1 MLISLDDAIAR
12 LNQGE
17 LVALPTETVYGLA
30 GLALQANTVR
40 KIFELKGRPS
50 TNPLIV
56 HVTDFSEAENLA
68 EFNDLSKRVCKIFWP
83 GPITIV
89 LPKKDLIPLEV
100 TAGNQTVALRAPN
113 HPIFREILHR
123 LKQPLAAP
131 SANPSNRTS
140 PTTAGHIAELFGD
153 KAPPTVDG
161 GACIVGLESTVL
173 DLTYDK
179 PTILRPGMITRND
192 LQLALGEEVLL
203 GPHVIQRM
211 NKAGQTAGD
220 QSPGMSDCHY
230 APKTPLFLHADTKE
244 LLESA
249 QLSRKDLIIVC
260 TAEERNVIEQKD
272 FSCLALSISG
282 SEGGNCT
289 QFIQRLNP
297 SRQKE
302 EKKIALSLFSQSKGL
317 KPCSVRP
324 SYQGGSPIEYT
335 NLITTMILVLLKYRL
350 PCEQN
355 CYSN

>member
-1 MLISLDDAIAR
+1 MLISLDDAVAR
-12 LNQGE
+12 LNQGD

-30 GLALQANTVR
+30 GLALQAITVR

-56 HVTDFSEAENLA
+56 HVNDLSEAENLA
-68 EFNDLSKRVCKIFWP
+68 KLNDLSKRVCEIFWP
-83 GPITIV
+83 GPLTIV

-140 PTTAGHIAELFGD
+140 PTTATHIAELFGD
-153 KAPPTVDG
+153 MAPPTVDG
-161 GACIVGLESTVL
+161 GACTVGLESTVL
-173 DLTYDK
+173 DLTNNK

-203 GPHVIQRM
+203 GPHVIQRI
-211 NKAGQTAGD
+211 NKVGQTAGD

-230 APKTPLFLHADTKE
+230 APKTPLFLHAGTKE

-282 SEGGNCT
+282 SEREIARNLYGVLT
-289 QFIQRLNP
+289 QADKKKRRRLH
-297 SRQKE
+297 
-302 EKKIALSLFSQSKGL
+302 LVFSHSPKGL
-317 KPCSVRP
+317 NRA
-324 SYQGGSPIEYT
+324 
-335 NLITTMILVLLKYRL
+335 VLDRL
-350 PCEQN
+350 TKAAVQ
-355 CYSN
+355 SNIQI

>member
-1 MLISLDDAIAR
+1 VLISLDDAVAR
-12 LNQGE
+12 LNQGG

-30 GLALQANTVR
+30 GLALQAITVQ

-56 HVTDFSEAENLA
+56 HVNDLGEAENLA
-68 EFNDLSKRVCKIFWP
+68 EFNDLSKRVCEIFWP

-140 PTTAGHIAELFGD
+140 PTTAAHIAELFGD
-153 KAPPTVDG
+153 MAPPAVDG

-173 DLTYDK
+173 DLTNNK

-192 LQLALGEEVLL
+192 LQLALGEEVFL
-203 GPHVIQRM
+203 GPHVIQSV
-211 NKAGQTAGD
+211 NKVGQTAGN

-230 APKTPLFLHADTKE
+230 APKTPLFLHAGTKE

-260 TAEERNVIEQKD
+260 TAEERTVIEQKD
-272 FSCLALSISG
+272 FACLALSISG
-282 SEGGNCT
+282 SEGEIARNLYNVL
-289 QFIQRLNP
+289 IQADKKKRRRLH
-297 SRQKE
+297 
-302 EKKIALSLFSQSKGL
+302 LVFSYSPRGL
-317 KPCSVRP
+317 NRAVLDRLTKAAVR
-324 SYQGGSPIEYT
+324 SNIE
-335 NLITTMILVLLKYRL
+335 I
-350 PCEQN
+350 
-355 CYSN
+355 

>member
-1 MLISLDDAIAR
+1 VLISLDDAVAR
-12 LNQGE
+12 LKQGD

-30 GLALQANTVR
+30 GLALQAITVR
-40 KIFELKGRPS
+40 KIFKLKGRPS

-56 HVTDFSEAENLA
+56 HVNDLSEAENIA
-68 EFNDLSKRVCKIFWP
+68 SFNDLSKRVCEIFWP

-113 HPIFREILHR
+113 HPIFREILQR

-140 PTTAGHIAELFGD
+140 PTTAAHIAELFGD

-173 DLTYDK
+173 DLTNDK

-192 LQLALGEEVLL
+192 LQLALGEEVLQGHHL
-203 GPHVIQRM
+203 IQRM
-211 NKAGQTAGD
+211 NKSGQTAGD

-230 APKTPLFLHADTKE
+230 APKTPLFLHASTKE
-244 LLESA
+244 LLESE

-260 TAEERNVIEQKD
+260 TAEEKKIIEQKK
-272 FSCLALSISG
+272 FPCMALSIY
-282 SEGGNCT
+282 GNGKEIAHNLYSVLIKADKKKSRKLHLV
-289 QFIQRLNP
+289 FSLNP
-297 SRQKE
+297 
-302 EKKIALSLFSQSKGL
+302 KGQNRAVFDRL
-317 KPCSVRP
+317 DKASVR
-324 SYQGGSPIEYT
+324 SNIK
-335 NLITTMILVLLKYRL
+335 IT
-350 PCEQN
+350 
-355 CYSN
+355 

>member
-1 MLISLDDAIAR
+1 MLISLDDAVAR
-12 LNQGE
+12 LNQGD

-56 HVTDFSEAENLA
+56 HVNDLSEAKNLA
-68 EFNDLSKRVCKIFWP
+68 KFNDLSKRVCEIFWP
-83 GPITIV
+83 GPLTIV
-89 LPKKDLIPLEV
+89 LPKKDFIPLEV

-140 PTTAGHIAELFGD
+140 PTTAIHIAELFGD
-153 KAPPTVDG
+153 MAPPTVDG
-161 GACIVGLESTVL
+161 GACTVGLESTVL
-173 DLTYDK
+173 DLTNNK
-179 PTILRPGMITRND
+179 PTILRPGIITRND

-211 NKAGQTAGD
+211 DKVGQTAGD

-230 APKTPLFLHADTKE
+230 APKTPLFLHAGTKE

-249 QLSRKDLIIVC
+249 QLSRKDFIIVC

-282 SEGGNCT
+282 SEREIARNLYSVL
-289 QFIQRLNP
+289 IQADKKKRRRLH
-297 SRQKE
+297 
-302 EKKIALSLFSQSKGL
+302 LVFSHSPKGL
-317 KPCSVRP
+317 NRA
-324 SYQGGSPIEYT
+324 
-335 NLITTMILVLLKYRL
+335 VLDRL
-350 PCEQN
+350 TKAAVQ
-355 CYSN
+355 SNIQI